1 MALVQAIRTMTT
13 MMGEGKDTFRILLE
27 FEEPNAG

>member
-13 MMGEGKDTFRILLE
+13 MIRKGKDTFRILVE
-27 FEEPNAG
+27 FEEPKAG